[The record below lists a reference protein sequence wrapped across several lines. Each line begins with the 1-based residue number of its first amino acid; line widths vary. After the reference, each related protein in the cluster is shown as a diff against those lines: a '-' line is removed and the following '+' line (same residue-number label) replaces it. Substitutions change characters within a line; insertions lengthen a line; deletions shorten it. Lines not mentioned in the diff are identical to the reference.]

1 MLPHTSK
8 PAWLRDVKPIANVIM
23 LNVIFYIQKEMPIL
37 KKKDDAVTKM
47 VLAFKIKPATWSNII
62 FTKNKIIS

>member
-47 VLAFKIKPATWSNII
+47 VLAFKIKPAT
-62 FTKNKIIS
+62 